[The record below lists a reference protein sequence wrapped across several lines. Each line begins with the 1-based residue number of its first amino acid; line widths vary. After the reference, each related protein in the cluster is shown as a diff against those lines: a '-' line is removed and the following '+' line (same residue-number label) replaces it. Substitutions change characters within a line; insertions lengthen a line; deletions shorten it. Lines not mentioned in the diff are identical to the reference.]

1 MNTGDRVLILSG
13 RNKGLEAIVMTQ
25 IGSRV
30 KCRIGAAHDVID
42 LKRLQV
48 QPIREPSVMAE
59 QFQGRRWETWK
70 PPALHIRAG
79 ALDAMQCPSIMGDR
93 VQLPRGIR

>member
-1 MNTGDRVLILSG
+1 MTAGDRVLILSG
-13 RNKGLEAIVMTQ
+13 RNKGLEAIVMSA

-42 LKRLQV
+42 LKKLQL

-59 QFQGRRWETWK
+59 QFQGRRWEAWV
-70 PPALHIRAG
+70 PPVLHLRKG
-79 ALDAMQCPSIMGDR
+79 ALDAQQCPSIMGDR